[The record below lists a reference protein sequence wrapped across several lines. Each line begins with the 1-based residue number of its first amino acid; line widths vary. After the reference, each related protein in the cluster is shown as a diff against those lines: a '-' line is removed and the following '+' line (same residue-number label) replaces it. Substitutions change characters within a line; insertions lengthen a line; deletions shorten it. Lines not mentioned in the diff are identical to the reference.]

1 MKEEKEGREKETREE
16 RMEEGTKV
24 NKYTFFLYNTVYQLY
39 LNFKNTLFFL
49 ENNFLT
55 FSHMLNRVCD
65 SRKKKVGM
73 IGLQL
78 QGLPHYLLRLLFVSQ
93 PDPDYIP
100 EEVIMVCQGPIIMSQ
115 HLKSLSL
122 YFYSFREFLL
132 SAQLRVSLLQLY
144 I

>member
-55 FSHMLNRVCD
+55 FLICSIGCVTQ
-65 SRKKKVGM
+65 KKKK
-73 IGLQL
+73 
-78 QGLPHYLLRLLFVSQ
+78 R
-93 PDPDYIP
+93 
-100 EEVIMVCQGPIIMSQ
+100 
-115 HLKSLSL
+115 
-122 YFYSFREFLL
+122 
-132 SAQLRVSLLQLY
+132 
-144 I
+144 